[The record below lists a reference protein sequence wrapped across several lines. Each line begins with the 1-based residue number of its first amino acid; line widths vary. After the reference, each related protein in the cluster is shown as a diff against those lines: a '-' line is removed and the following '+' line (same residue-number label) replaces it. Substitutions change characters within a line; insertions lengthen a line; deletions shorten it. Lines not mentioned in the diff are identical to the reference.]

1 MNCLARFAVLLAFLF
16 AGRSLAQQA
25 SGTTADN
32 SPRSSATPAAMTPRQ
47 AAETRASILMARKEY
62 SEAAVAYLEI
72 LRGDPKSAE
81 LLNKV
86 GIAYQQLGELNRA
99 EHYYRKAISVNKKF
113 SSAIN
118 NLGTLDYERKRYGRA
133 IKSYQKALSLGNDM
147 ASIYSNLGYAYFAN
161 KEYPGAMTS
170 FSKALAL
177 DPTIFERKGGVGS
190 ILQQR
195 AAPNPGLFFFLL
207 AKSFA
212 KSGDAERTA
221 HYLKLSRDDGYKDF
235 ATAEKD
241 PEFASV
247 VQDPRVQEVLHVVP
261 SYVDDARKPTSN

>member
-1 MNCLARFAVLLAFLF
+1 MKPLALFAVSLALSW
-16 AGRSLAQQA
+16 AGTALAQQLPGRP
-25 SGTTADN
+25 SDDPTPGTATSRETAE
-32 SPRSSATPAAMTPRQ
+32 M
-47 AAETRASILMARKEY
+47 RANIHMARKEY
-62 SEAAVAYLEI
+62 SEAADTYVEI
-72 LRGDPKSAE
+72 LRTEPKNAE
-81 LLNKV
+81 LLNKT

-99 EHYYRKAISVNKKF
+99 EHYYKKAMSADKKF
-113 SSAIN
+113 SSAVN
-118 NLGTLDYERKRYGRA
+118 NLGTLEYERKRYGRA
-133 IKSYQKALSLGNDM
+133 IRSYQKALTLGNEM

-161 KEYPGAMTS
+161 KEYPEAMGS
-170 FSKALAL
+170 FGKALAL

-212 KSGDAERTA
+212 KVGDAERTA

-241 PEFASV
+241 PEFAKV
-247 VQDPRVQEVLHVVP
+247 IQDPRVHEVLHAVP
-261 SYVDDARKPTSN
+261 SYVDDARRPTSN

>member
-1 MNCLARFAVLLAFLF
+1 MRPLALFVVLLAFQF
-16 AGRSLAQQA
+16 AGPSRAQQV
-25 SGTTADN
+25 SGTTTNDPP
-32 SPRSSATPAAMTPRQ
+32 SSSAPPPAMTPRQ
-47 AAETRASILMARKEY
+47 VAETRASILMARKEY
-62 SEAAVAYLEI
+62 SEAAVTYLDI
-72 LRGDPKSAE
+72 LRGDPKNAE
-81 LLNKV
+81 VLNKV

-99 EHYYRKAISVNKKF
+99 EHYYKKAISADKKF
-113 SSAIN
+113 SSAVN
-118 NLGTLDYERKRYGRA
+118 NLGTLDYERKRYSKA
-133 IKSYQKALSLGNDM
+133 IKSYQKALSFGNEM
-147 ASIYSNLGYAYFAN
+147 ASIYSNLGYAYYAN
-161 KEYPGAMTS
+161 KEYPGAMSS
-170 FSKALAL
+170 FGKALAL

-241 PEFASV
+241 PEFAQV
-247 VQDPRVQEVLHVVP
+247 IQDPRVQEVLHVVP
-261 SYVDDARKPTSN
+261 SYVDDARRPTSN